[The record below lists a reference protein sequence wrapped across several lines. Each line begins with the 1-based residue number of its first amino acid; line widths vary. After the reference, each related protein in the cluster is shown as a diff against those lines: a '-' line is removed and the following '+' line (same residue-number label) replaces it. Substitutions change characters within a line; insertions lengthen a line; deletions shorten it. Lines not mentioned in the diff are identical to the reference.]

1 MLGISVGEL
10 ALLAAAIAAGGVV
23 AGLLAGLFGV
33 GGGVIAVPVLYEVFR
48 ILGVPDAV
56 HMQLCIGTSLAI
68 MAPTNIRSY
77 LTHRATGAVLTD
89 VVRQWTPAV
98 ILGIAIGS
106 LIATVAPSPVFKI
119 AFIVIAGTI
128 AGKLLFA
135 QERWR
140 LGDDLPKHPLARLY
154 GLAVGLMASLTGV
167 SGGSLCT
174 MVLTLYGKPIHQA
187 VATSAGIVVPITLA
201 GTLGYVLA
209 GLPHQASTAAAVDRL
224 RVADRLCADGA
235 GVEPRRAVRR
245 KARPCDVEAC
255 ARNRLRA
262 VPAGRVAPVSRQP
275 GVVMQ
280 GYARMHQPVAADL
293 PALETIEEAHP
304 EQALAQLARLRDQ
317 RRHVALHDAAD
328 ADGLQRHR
336 RGAGAPVGGLDGHRI
351 GQHFERQSRRLG
363 RLVGQHHR
371 ACAGVEDHRRC
382 ARR

>member
-1 MLGISVGEL
+1 MLGVPLGEL
-10 ALLAAAIAAGGVV
+10 ALLAAAILVGGVI

-89 VVRQWTPAV
+89 VVRQWTPGV
-98 ILGIAIGS
+98 IVGIAIGS

-119 AFIVIAGTI
+119 AFIVMAGII

-140 LGDDLPKHPLARLY
+140 LGDDLPTHPLARLY

-201 GTLGYVLA
+201 GTRRLRA
-209 GLPHQASTAAAVDRL
+209 RRPAASGGTAAAVDRL
-224 RVADRLCADGA
+224 RVADRLRVDGA
-235 GVEPRRAVRR
+235 GVVVRRALRR
-245 KARPCDVEAC
+245 EVCAHPVEAG
-255 ARNRLRA
+255 ARDRVRA
-262 VPAGRVAPVSRQP
+262 VPVGRGAAVSGEP
-275 GVVMQ
+275 GLVTSTC
-280 GYARMHQPVAADL
+280 ATSAADVPI
-293 PALETIEEAHP
+293 PA
-304 EQALAQLARLRDQ
+304 D
-317 RRHVALHDAAD
+317 RR
-328 ADGLQRHR
+328 
-336 RGAGAPVGGLDGHRI
+336 
-351 GQHFERQSRRLG
+351 
-363 RLVGQHHR
+363 
-371 ACAGVEDHRRC
+371 
-382 ARR
+382 